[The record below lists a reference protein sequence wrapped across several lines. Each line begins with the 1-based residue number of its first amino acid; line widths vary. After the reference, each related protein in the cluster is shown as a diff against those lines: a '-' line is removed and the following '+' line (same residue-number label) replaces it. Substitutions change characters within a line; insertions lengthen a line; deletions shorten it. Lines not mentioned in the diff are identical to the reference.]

1 MTIDA
6 DRQVTTS
13 SEIDPGLELGRGT
26 YEPVA
31 ALFADWAGRDPELVA
46 LSWSGREYSYRQM
59 WHWVAALAD
68 NVRSGQRVAVYGQRS
83 PGTVAALW
91 AVLGAGGIV
100 VPLDDSLPLHRRRIM
115 LEESGADLI
124 IVAGGLDA
132 EWVTRGE
139 VVRISDR
146 EPASIVTGRAPTPI
160 QSGGGY
166 IFFTSGTT
174 GTPRGIAGNAA
185 SLDQFISWMGERF
198 EIGRGDRVAQTRSLS
213 FDASLREVFLPW
225 ATGATMCI
233 APDPLDPEQALS
245 WIQDEGITVFNATPT
260 HAEIWL
266 SARHEPAASVLRWVM
281 FSGEM
286 LDEALVGKWRNLVS
300 PPGSIVNLYGPTET
314 TMIRTYWIVPD
325 DLEPGVQPVG
335 YPIPHSQALVVDGN
349 RLCGV
354 GERGEVLLRTSYGT
368 DGYINDPVAQ
378 SRSFVTNPVTG
389 DMTDVAYRTG
399 DLGWYRDDGALVVSG
414 RIDDQV
420 QILGVRI
427 EPDEV
432 TAHLSAHPNV
442 VSAVVVAERDLDPI
456 ALTAYLVPSTPVPS
470 VADLRKYLADRVPGP
485 AVPTRFEFLS
495 EMPLTSNGKVD
506 RAGLTKATRLSTPG
520 GATSRLGALSPAKRR
535 LLEKRLADRA
545 ASQAVDRLVPPRR
558 APEVPAGIPL
568 SSAQERLWFLDR
580 LFPGRSNYNIPRIY
594 RLRGPLDLPAL
605 QAAFDSIHA
614 RHEILRTTY
623 RELDGVPYQWINAD
637 EPAPVSV
644 VDLTEMEVEEQLA
657 AVSRLSDDAGRSSFD
672 LAVGPIWHITV
683 AVLSPLEH
691 VLIMVVHHIAAD
703 GWSMPV
709 LFDELRTFYRNRST
723 GQRDEVLPVLTKQY
737 GDYAREQRAHIAA
750 GGYEEDLS
758 YWEGQLAGIP
768 TLIPLPVD
776 RPRPSPRDSSGEAHK
791 FTAPNARVEDLETLV
806 RSHRVTPFM
815 VGLALFAGFLSRVSG
830 SDDPV
835 VGVPSA
841 DRPSTDLEDLIG
853 FFVNSLPMRPGVP
866 GGTTFRQLLDRVRE
880 TAIGAYNHRQAPFE
894 HIVNRLQPA
903 RSADRS
909 PIFQVFFQFGNAFQG
924 QLELEGIE
932 IEPVLRVRTTTK
944 FDITLYLNISD
955 GALSGRMVYA
965 SDIFDPA
972 SIDALC
978 QGFAEFAAAALADPD
993 RLLTVLPIG
1002 EAPTVEGSHHPLSA
1016 LPRAVTLTRATDQDA
1031 RYASRATIERMCEI
1045 WEGLLGGSE
1054 VSPDDDFFARGG
1066 HSLLA
1071 VRIFSRIEREWGVE
1085 LPLGALFD
1093 AATPRLLSALVDEAR
1108 GAVAT
1113 SVVPKRGLERAPLS
1127 FAQRRLWFLDLLAP
1141 GSSAYHIPWRVG
1153 LEGDLSEEA
1162 LQAAFNTLLIRH
1174 AVLRTRI
1181 VADQGIPWQVVDP
1194 PVPVPIERHD
1204 LRDLEPAAA
1213 IDRLTELITD
1223 HGRRPF
1229 DLAADLMIR
1238 VMLVRLA
1245 DHRHVLSVICHH
1257 VATDADSMRILRRE
1271 LKEIYSSHLQG
1282 SEPDLPILPLEYADV
1297 AAWQVERFSD
1307 GEPGLAYWQAR
1318 LAGELPVLDLITD
1331 RIRPAE
1337 FTYSGGAVTV
1347 RVPDH
1352 VTQRLLGLAGEHA
1365 ATPVMSL
1372 LSAFAVLLYRHTLQE
1387 DLILGIPLTERVL
1400 PGTENLVGFL
1410 VNSLPIRIE
1419 ISPSGGFT
1427 ELLDHVRRRV
1437 VEALDHGQVPF
1448 EAIVE
1453 RVDPPRDP
1461 GRTPIYQAM
1470 FDLTHGGREGWSL
1483 DGLESIPVGARTTRR
1498 IAKFDLRLHCML
1510 RGGQLSATF
1519 EYRADL
1525 FLPPT
1530 ITAMAGQ
1537 FVRLLE
1543 SIADHPAEPI
1553 DRLDMV
1559 PAEDQAEITADEAV
1573 PVGHHLAGASV
1584 SDIFDT
1590 VVARHPSAV
1599 AVESPTGTHTYRE
1612 VAAMVEE
1619 LALRLQATG
1628 VRPGDAVGIVLPRS
1642 LGVAVAMLAV
1652 LRAGASYVPLDPA
1665 FPAERIRTV
1674 CSDGNI
1680 TVLIEAGGA
1689 QSEVS
1694 VIRVEERRPLSEEMH
1709 NRVAYTMY
1717 TSGSTGA
1724 PKGVIVPHEA
1734 ITRLVCSP
1742 NYVTIDVGDGV
1753 AFASNVAFDAATF
1766 EVFGALLNGGR
1777 LVIIEPDTL
1786 LSPPA
1791 LVRALADRAV
1801 TTMFITTALFNA
1813 VISEQPDAFRSL
1825 RDLLFG
1831 GEQVDASLV
1840 RRCFLAGPPRRLVH
1854 VYGPTEATTF
1864 AAFHLVKSIPEAA
1877 RTIPIGGPVAGTG
1890 LRVVDRHMHRVPAGA
1905 PGELLISGEGLA
1917 LGYLG
1922 DPDLTSA
1929 RFVTIEGL
1937 RFYRTGDLVR
1947 KRPDGDIEFLGRVDR
1962 QMKLRGFRIEPA
1974 EIEARLV
1981 EHPSVADAV
1990 VVARSDQ
1997 GQARLAAYVVRRSP
2011 ESPTEVELRDHVR
2024 RTLPGFMVPDAITW
2038 IDRVPLNSN
2047 GKVDLSALPS
2057 PEWLFVSATSEA
2069 DQAGSPD
2076 EERMSRV
2083 WRSALGRVQVGLH
2096 DNFFSLGG
2104 HSLLAVKL
2112 FAEIEREFG
2121 VAMPLATLFQAPT
2134 VAALTRRVLSEVLE
2148 REPFRD
2154 LPKWD
2159 LPKRDLPKR
2168 DLDLV
2173 AIQPHGDRIPLFCVH
2188 SAGGTALEYE
2198 ALARHLGTNQPLFAL
2213 QAVGMEDNR
2222 PPHRTIEEMAIHYEE
2237 LVRRQYPSGPYLLA
2251 GWSSGGVVA
2260 YEMARRLTAAGA
2272 RVELLALFDSGFPAE
2287 PPVRSPR
2294 EYWRI
2299 IRQPGRRAWRRLW
2312 IDVRHLLGNVRH
2324 GVPTA
2329 LDVWRRRPPS
2339 TRHRGWR
2346 FWRITKMAI
2355 ESYAP
2360 PPYAGSIVFF
2370 RARDGGRSQSLAPG
2384 QWKTLVSAVEVFDV
2398 DGTHSGVTC
2407 LIREPQV
2414 ASLATPLRRLLDEIN
2429 SSGRNE

>member
-1 MTIDA
+1 MTVDA
-6 DRQVTTS
+6 DRLVTAS

-26 YEPVA
+26 YQPVA
-31 ALFADWAGRDPELVA
+31 ALFADWAGRDPEMVA
-46 LSWSGREYSYRQM
+46 LRWSGRDYSYGLM
-59 WHWVAALAD
+59 WQWVADLAD
-68 NVRSGQRVAVYGQRS
+68 IVRSGQRVAVYGQRS

-91 AVLGAGGIV
+91 AVLSAGGVV

-115 LEESGADLI
+115 LEESGAELV
-124 IVAGGLDA
+124 IVAGSLDVD
-132 EWVTRGE
+132 WVTRGE
-139 VVRISDR
+139 VVRISDL
-146 EPASIVTGRAPTPI
+146 EPPSMVTGRAPKPT

-174 GTPRGIAGNAA
+174 GTPRGIAGSAA
-185 SLDQFISWMGERF
+185 SLDQFISWMAETF
-198 EIGRGDRVAQTRSLS
+198 EIGPGDRVAQTRSLS

-233 APDPLDPEQALS
+233 APDPLDPERALS
-245 WIQDEGITVFNATPT
+245 WIQEEGITVFNATPT

-266 SARHEPAASVLRWVM
+266 SACNEPAASVLRWVM

-286 LDEALVGKWRNLVS
+286 LDEALVDKWRNLVS

-314 TMIRTYWIVPD
+314 TMVRTYWIVPD

-335 YPIPHSQALVVDGN
+335 FPIPHSQALVVDGT
-349 RLCGV
+349 RLCRV

-368 DGYINDPVAQ
+368 DGYINDPVGQA
-378 SRSFVTNPVTG
+378 RSFVTNPLTG
-389 DMTDVAYRTG
+389 DMTDVVYRTG

-442 VSAVVVAERDLDPI
+442 VSAVVVAERELDPI
-456 ALTAYLVPSTPVPS
+456 ALTAYLVPSTPAPS
-470 VADLRKYLADRVPGP
+470 AADLRKYLADRVSGP

-506 RAGLTKATRLSTPG
+506 RARLTTATRLSTPG
-520 GATSRLGALSPAKRR
+520 NATSRLGALSPAKRR

-545 ASQAVDRLVPPRR
+545 ASQAADRPVPAGS
-558 APEVPAGIPL
+558 APEVLAGIPL

-580 LFPGRSNYNIPRIY
+580 LFPGRSNYNIPRVY
-594 RLRGPLDLPAL
+594 RLRGPLDLSAL

-623 RELDGVPYQWINAD
+623 RELDGVPYQWINAAG
-637 EPAPVSV
+637 PAPVSV
-644 VDLTEMEVEEQLA
+644 VDLTEMEVEQQLA
-657 AVSRLSDDAGRSSFD
+657 AVARLSDDAGRSSFD

-723 GQRDEVLPVLTKQY
+723 GQRDEMLPALTKQY

-750 GGYEEDLS
+750 GGYEEDLA
-758 YWEGQLAGIP
+758 YWERQLGGIP
-768 TLIPLPVD
+768 TLMPLPVD
-776 RPRPSPRDSSGEAHK
+776 RPPPSPRDSSGEAHK
-791 FTAPNARVEDLETLV
+791 FIAPNARVEYLENLV

-815 VGLALFAGFLSRVSG
+815 VGLALFAGFLSRVTG

-841 DRPSTDLEDLIG
+841 DRPSTDLEGLIG

-866 GGTTFRQLLDRVRE
+866 EGTTFRQLLDRVRE
-880 TAIGAYNHRQAPFE
+880 TAIGAYNHREAPFE

-955 GALSGRMVYA
+955 GALAGRMVYA
-965 SDIFDPA
+965 SDIFDLA

-993 RLLTVLPIG
+993 ELLTALSVG
-1002 EAPTVEGSHHPLSA
+1002 EAPTVKGSRPSSA
-1016 LPRAVTLTRATDQDA
+1016 LPRSVTRLPATDQGA
-1031 RYASRATIERMCEI
+1031 LSASTATIERMCEI
-1045 WEGLLGGSE
+1045 WESLLGGTA

-1093 AATPRLLSALVDEAR
+1093 AATPRLLSALVDGAR

-1113 SVVPKRGLERAPLS
+1113 SVVPQRGLERAPLS

-1153 LEGDLSEEA
+1153 LQGDLNEET
-1162 LQAAFNTLLIRH
+1162 LKAAFNTLLIRH

-1194 PVPVPIERHD
+1194 PVPVPIERYD

-1213 IDRLTELITD
+1213 TDRLTELITD

-1238 VMLVRLA
+1238 VMLVRIA
-1245 DHRHVLSVICHH
+1245 DHRHVLSVVCHH

-1271 LKEIYSSHLQG
+1271 LRAIYSSHLQG

-1297 AAWQVERFSD
+1297 AAWQVERFSE

-1318 LAGELPVLDLITD
+1318 LAGELPVLDLVTD
-1331 RIRPAE
+1331 RIRPSE

-1387 DLILGIPLTERVL
+1387 DLIVGIPLTERVL
-1400 PGTENLVGFL
+1400 PGTENMVGFL

-1419 ISPSGGFT
+1419 ISPTGGFT
-1427 ELLDHVRRRV
+1427 ELLDQVRRRV
-1437 VEALDHGQVPF
+1437 IEALDHGQVPF

-1470 FDLTHGGREGWSL
+1470 FDLTHGGSDRWSL
-1483 DGLESIPVGARTTRR
+1483 DGLESVPVGVRTTRR
-1498 IAKFDLRLHCML
+1498 IAKFDLRLHCTL

-1530 ITAMAGQ
+1530 VSAMAGQ
-1537 FVRLLE
+1537 FLRLLE

-1559 PAEDQAEITADEAV
+1559 PAEDRAEITADEAV
-1573 PVGHHLAGASV
+1573 PVEHRLGGASI
-1584 SDIFDT
+1584 SDVFES
-1590 VVARHPSAV
+1590 VVARHPLAV
-1599 AVESPTGTHTYRE
+1599 AVESPTGRHTYRE

-1619 LALRLQATG
+1619 LALRLEATG

-1652 LRAGASYVPLDPA
+1652 LRTGASYVPLDPA
-1665 FPAERIRTV
+1665 FPTERIRTV
-1674 CSDGNI
+1674 CSDGNV
-1680 TVLIEAGGA
+1680 TVLIEDGGA
-1689 QSEVS
+1689 QGEVS
-1694 VIRVEERRPLSEEMH
+1694 VTRVEERRPLSEEMH
-1709 NRVAYTMY
+1709 HRVAYTMY

-1724 PKGVIVPHEA
+1724 PKGVMVPHEA
-1734 ITRLVCSP
+1734 ITRLVCNP

-1766 EVFGALLNGGR
+1766 EVFGALLNGAR

-1791 LVRALADRAV
+1791 LASVLADRAV

-1813 VISEQPDAFRSL
+1813 VIAEKPDAFRSL
-1825 RDLLFG
+1825 RELLFG
-1831 GEQVDASLV
+1831 GEQVDASIV
-1840 RRCFLAGPPRRLVH
+1840 RRCLLAGPPQRLVH

-1864 AAFHLVKSIPEAA
+1864 AAFHVVESIPEAA
-1877 RTIPIGGPVAGTG
+1877 RTVPIGRPVAGTG

-1917 LGYLG
+1917 IGYLG

-1947 KRPDGDIEFLGRVDR
+1947 KRPDGDIEFLGRLDR

-2011 ESPTEVELRDHVR
+2011 ESPVEEELRDHLR

-2047 GKVDLSALPS
+2047 GKVDPSALPS
-2057 PEWLFVSATSEA
+2057 PEWLFDSAISET
-2069 DQAGSPD
+2069 DQAGGPD

-2083 WRSALGRVQVGLH
+2083 WRSALGRARVGPH

-2112 FAEIEREFG
+2112 FAEIEREYG

-2134 VAALTRRVLSEVLE
+2134 VAALTRRVLSDVVEQ
-2148 REPFRD
+2148 EPSR
-2154 LPKWD
+2154 
-2159 LPKRDLPKR
+2159 
-2168 DLDLV
+2168 DLV

-2188 SAGGTALEYE
+2188 SAGGTALEYR
-2198 ALARHLGTNQPLFAL
+2198 ALAGHLGTNQPLFSL

-2222 PPHRTIEEMAIHYEE
+2222 PPHRTIEEMAGHYEE
-2237 LVRRQYPSGPYLLA
+2237 IVRRQYPSGPYLLA

-2272 RVELLALFDSGFPAE
+2272 KVELLALFDSGFPAD
-2287 PPVRSPR
+2287 PPLRGPR
-2294 EYWRI
+2294 KYWRT
-2299 IRQPGRRAWRRLW
+2299 IRHPGRSAWRRLW
-2312 IDVRHLLGNVRH
+2312 IDIRHVLGNVRH
-2324 GVPTA
+2324 GLPTVLGA
-2329 LDVWRRRPPS
+2329 WRRRPPS
-2339 TRHRGWR
+2339 AQHRGWR
-2346 FWRITKMAI
+2346 FWRIAKMAI
-2355 ESYAP
+2355 GSYTP
-2360 PPYAGSIVFF
+2360 LPYPGSIAFF
-2370 RARDGGRSQSLAPG
+2370 RARDGGGSQSLAPEK
-2384 QWKTLVSAVEVFDV
+2384 WRTLAATVDLFDV
-2398 DGTHSGVTC
+2398 DGTHNGVTC

-2429 SSGRNE
+2429 SSGRYE